1 METTIKDRIINYWT
15 KRSENFAQLRQ
26 EELYSYMSELWLTE
40 ITKYLPQRPCKILDV
55 GTGTGFFANL
65 LAQYHHEVEGIDLTA
80 SMIEQAKQSLTKLQQ
95 HDYKINF
102 QVMDAENLYF
112 SDNTFDVVISR
123 NLTWTL
129 PNPQKAYSEWYR
141 VLKPQGILLNFDADY
156 GNEQFYQSKIENLPL
171 NHAHRQ
177 VKPTLMHECDLI
189 KNSLEISSKIRP
201 DWDLRILKQLQF
213 KDVFADTNIGQRI
226 YKHQDKFYN
235 PAPVFLIYAQ
245 K

>member
-1 METTIKDRIINYWT
+1 
-15 KRSENFAQLRQ
+15 
-26 EELYSYMSELWLTE
+26 MSELWLTE
-40 ITKYLPQRPCKILDV
+40 ITKYLPQKPCKILDV

-95 HDYKINF
+95 HDYKIKF

-112 SDNTFDVVISR
+112 ADNTFDVVISR

-156 GNEQFYQSKIENLPL
+156 GNEQFYQTKIENLPL

>member
-1 METTIKDRIINYWT
+1 
-15 KRSENFAQLRQ
+15 
-26 EELYSYMSELWLTE
+26 MSELWLTE
-40 ITKYLPQRPCKILDV
+40 ITKYLPQKPCKILDV

-112 SDNTFDVVISR
+112 ADNTFDVVISR

-141 VLKPQGILLNFDADY
+141 VLKSQGILLNFDADY
-156 GNEQFYQSKIENLPL
+156 GNEQFYQTKIE
-171 NHAHRQ
+171 
-177 VKPTLMHECDLI
+177 
-189 KNSLEISSKIRP
+189 
-201 DWDLRILKQLQF
+201 
-213 KDVFADTNIGQRI
+213 I
-226 YKHQDKFYN
+226 Y
-235 PAPVFLIYAQ
+235 L
-245 K
+245 

>member
-1 METTIKDRIINYWT
+1 MEIKDRIVNYWT
-15 KRSENFAQLRQ
+15 KRSESFAKLRH
-26 EELYSYMSELWLTE
+26 EELHSYMSDLWLTE
-40 ITKYLPQRPCKILDV
+40 ILKYLPTKPCKILDV
-55 GTGTGFFANL
+55 GTGNGFFAQL
-65 LAQYHHEVEGIDLTA
+65 LAKHHHEVDGIDLTH
-80 SMIEQAKQSLTKLQQ
+80 SMIEQAKLSLKQLS
-95 HDYKINF
+95 DYNSKINF
-102 QVMDAENLYF
+102 QVMDAENLTYA
-112 SDNTFDVVISR
+112 DNSFDVVISR

-141 VLKPQGILLNFDADY
+141 VLKPNGILLNFDADY
-156 GNEQFYQSKIENLPL
+156 GNEQFYQTKIENLPL

-177 VKPTLMHECDLI
+177 VKPTLMQECDLI

>member
-1 METTIKDRIINYWT
+1 MEIKDRIVNYWT
-15 KRSENFAQLRQ
+15 KRSESFAKLRH
-26 EELYSYMSELWLTE
+26 EELHSYMSDLWLTE
-40 ITKYLPQRPCKILDV
+40 ILKYLPTKPCKILDV
-55 GTGTGFFANL
+55 GTGSGFFAQL
-65 LAQYHHEVEGIDLTA
+65 LAKHHHEVDGIDLTH
-80 SMIEQAKQSLTKLQQ
+80 SMIEQAKLSLKQLS
-95 HDYKINF
+95 DYNSKINF
-102 QVMDAENLYF
+102 QVMDAENLTYA
-112 SDNTFDVVISR
+112 DNSFDVVISR

-141 VLKPQGILLNFDADY
+141 VLKPNGILLNFDADY
-156 GNEQFYQSKIENLPL
+156 GNEQFYQTKIENLPL

>member
-1 METTIKDRIINYWT
+1 
-15 KRSENFAQLRQ
+15 
-26 EELYSYMSELWLTE
+26 
-40 ITKYLPQRPCKILDV
+40 
-55 GTGTGFFANL
+55 
-65 LAQYHHEVEGIDLTA
+65 
-80 SMIEQAKQSLTKLQQ
+80 MIEQAKQSLTKLQQ
-95 HDYKINF
+95 HNYKINF

-112 SDNTFDVVISR
+112 ADNTFDVVISR

-129 PNPQKAYSEWYR
+129 PNPQKAYSEWSR

-156 GNEQFYQSKIENLPL
+156 GNEQFYQTKIENLPL

>member
-1 METTIKDRIINYWT
+1 
-15 KRSENFAQLRQ
+15 
-26 EELYSYMSELWLTE
+26 MSELWLTE
-40 ITKYLPQRPCKILDV
+40 ITKYLPQKPCKILDV

-112 SDNTFDVVISR
+112 ADNTFDVVISR

-156 GNEQFYQSKIENLPL
+156 GNEQFYQTKIENLPL

>member
-1 METTIKDRIINYWT
+1 
-15 KRSENFAQLRQ
+15 
-26 EELYSYMSELWLTE
+26 MSELWLTE
-40 ITKYLPQRPCKILDV
+40 ITKYLPQKPCKILDV

-112 SDNTFDVVISR
+112 ADNTFDVVISR

-177 VKPTLMHECDLI
+177 VKPTLCLLYTSPSPRD
-189 KNSLEISSKIRP
+189 R
-201 DWDLRILKQLQF
+201 
-213 KDVFADTNIGQRI
+213 G
-226 YKHQDKFYN
+226 
-235 PAPVFLIYAQ
+235 
-245 K
+245 

>member
-1 METTIKDRIINYWT
+1 METKIKDRIVNYWT

-26 EELYSYMSELWLTE
+26 EELHSYMSELWLTE

-102 QVMDAENLYF
+102 QVMDAENLTYA
-112 SDNTFDVVISR
+112 DNSFDVVISR

-141 VLKPQGILLNFDADY
+141 VLKPNGILLNFDADY
-156 GNEQFYQSKIENLPL
+156 GNEQFYQQTPQQLPP
-171 NHAHRQ
+171 NHAHLSVQ
-177 VKPTLMHECDLI
+177 PQLMQECDLI
-189 KNSLEISSKIRP
+189 KNSLEISHKLRP
-201 DWDLRILKQLQF
+201 QWDLHILKQLQF
-213 KDVFADTNIGQRI
+213 QKISIDNTLGERI
-226 YKHQDKFYN
+226 YKFQDKFYN
-235 PAPVFLIYAQ
+235 PAPVFLIYAT

>member
-1 METTIKDRIINYWT
+1 METKIKDRIVNYWT

-26 EELYSYMSELWLTE
+26 EELHSYMSELWLTE

-112 SDNTFDVVISR
+112 TDNTFDVVISR

-141 VLKPQGILLNFDADY
+141 VLKPQGVLLNFDADY
-156 GNEQFYQSKIENLPL
+156 GNEQFYQTKIENLPL

-177 VKPTLMHECDLI
+177 VKPTLMQECDLI

>member
-1 METTIKDRIINYWT
+1 MEIKDRIVNYWT
-15 KRSENFAQLRQ
+15 KRSESFAKLRH
-26 EELYSYMSELWLTE
+26 EELHSYMSDLWLTE
-40 ITKYLPQRPCKILDV
+40 ILKYLPTKPCKILDV
-55 GTGTGFFANL
+55 GTGSGFFAQL
-65 LAQYHHEVEGIDLTA
+65 LAKHHHEVDGIDLTH
-80 SMIEQAKQSLTKLQQ
+80 SMIEQAKLSLKQLS
-95 HDYKINF
+95 DYNSKINF
-102 QVMDAENLYF
+102 QVMDAENLTYA
-112 SDNTFDVVISR
+112 DNSFDVVISR

-141 VLKPQGILLNFDADY
+141 VLKPNGILLNFDADY
-156 GNEQFYQSKIENLPL
+156 GNEQFYQTKIENLPL

-177 VKPTLMHECDLI
+177 VKPTLMQECDLI

>member
-1 METTIKDRIINYWT
+1 
-15 KRSENFAQLRQ
+15 
-26 EELYSYMSELWLTE
+26 MSELWLTE

-95 HDYKINF
+95 HNYKINF

-112 SDNTFDVVISR
+112 ADNTFDVVISR

-129 PNPQKAYSEWYR
+129 PNPQKAYSEWSR

-156 GNEQFYQSKIENLPL
+156 GNEQFYQTKIENLPL

>member
-1 METTIKDRIINYWT
+1 METKIKDRIVNYWT

-26 EELYSYMSELWLTE
+26 EELHSYMSELWLTE

-102 QVMDAENLYF
+102 QVMDAENLTYA
-112 SDNTFDVVISR
+112 DNIFDVIISR

-141 VLKPQGILLNFDADY
+141 VLKPNGILLNFDADY
-156 GNEQFYQSKIENLPL
+156 GNEQFYQQTPQQLPP
-171 NHAHRQ
+171 NHAHLSVQ
-177 VKPTLMHECDLI
+177 PQLMQECDLI
-189 KNSLEISSKIRP
+189 KNSLEISHKLRP
-201 DWDLRILKQLQF
+201 QWDLQILKQLQF
-213 KDVFADTNIGQRI
+213 QKISIDTTLGERI
-226 YKHQDKFYN
+226 YKFQDKFYN
-235 PAPVFLIYAQ
+235 PAPVFLIYAT

>member
-1 METTIKDRIINYWT
+1 METKIKDRIVNYWT

-26 EELYSYMSELWLTE
+26 EELHSYMSELWLTE

-80 SMIEQAKQSLTKLQQ
+80 SMIEQAKLSLKQLS
-95 HDYKINF
+95 DYNSKINF
-102 QVMDAENLYF
+102 QVMDAENLTYA
-112 SDNTFDVVISR
+112 DNSFDVVISR

-141 VLKPQGILLNFDADY
+141 VLKPNGILLNFDADY
-156 GNEQFYQSKIENLPL
+156 GNEQFYQQTPQQLPP
-171 NHAHRQ
+171 NHAHLSVQ
-177 VKPTLMHECDLI
+177 PQLMQECDLI
-189 KNSLEISSKIRP
+189 KNSLEISHKLRP
-201 DWDLRILKQLQF
+201 QWDLHILKQLQF
-213 KDVFADTNIGQRI
+213 QKISIDNTLGERI
-226 YKHQDKFYN
+226 YKFQDKFYN
-235 PAPVFLIYAQ
+235 PAPVFLIYAT

>member
-1 METTIKDRIINYWT
+1 MEIKDRIVNYWT
-15 KRSENFAQLRQ
+15 KRSESFAKLRH
-26 EELYSYMSELWLTE
+26 EELHSYMSDLWLTE
-40 ITKYLPQRPCKILDV
+40 ILKYLPTKPCKILDV

-112 SDNTFDVVISR
+112 ADNTFDVVISR

-156 GNEQFYQSKIENLPL
+156 GNEQFYQTKIENLPL

-177 VKPTLMHECDLI
+177 VKPTLMQECDLI